1 MFEWLTAFTI
11 TQLIEIPVYFY
22 AFHELKFS
30 KIKRIS
36 VAFGA
41 SAITHPIVWVTVP
54 VLLPFSDLVTVVV
67 VETFAVIVEAAYLR
81 AFGLR
86 MYFSWSLVANAL
98 SFGFGP
104 LLRKLIDFP

>member
-1 MFEWLTAFTI
+1 MFAWLAAFTI

-22 AFHELKFS
+22 AFHELNFS
-30 KIKRIS
+30 KLKRIS

-41 SAITHPIVWVTVP
+41 SAITHPIVWFMFP
-54 VLLPFSDLVTVVV
+54 VLLPSSYAMVVGA
-67 VETFAVIVEAAYLR
+67 ETFAVIVEAAYLH

-98 SFGFGP
+98 SFGSGL
-104 LLRKLIDFP
+104 LLRKLIGFP